1 MKKKMFAAVPV
12 LFLAAALFAM
22 GLSAGQKP
30 FADLQAGDIASA
42 RVQLFPP
49 GETVP
54 LRDSERLAELL
65 RASRYI
71 CICRTPKPAL

>member
-42 RVQLFPP
+42 RGHRLRP
-49 GETVP
+49 G
-54 LRDSERLAELL
+54 
-65 RASRYI
+65 
-71 CICRTPKPAL
+71 PALPAR